1 MSTSAGVSVQKRLS
15 DQRAR
20 LLALDYH
27 DPFTAESL
35 ALVERLF
42 EDLVTTT
49 ESYEDLQQR
58 EDQTAAD
65 LALSRAQLFPLKKE
79 NARLLRDNNLLAVL
93 LAPGEKNRGRARGEQ
108 VLGSAERSQDLGA
121 GSAGRPASDQLGRSA
136 RRRCRDPGR
145 PCWRTHWESYGEEA

>member
-1 MSTSAGVSVQKRLS
+1 MGRVQEVVVSLKSGSKGEPENRRERERGGGVTSPPLALEESNVAMDAAGPVGASVQKRIS
-15 DQRAR
+15 DQRQK

-58 EDQTAAD
+58 V
-65 LALSRAQLFPLKKE
+65 
-79 NARLLRDNNLLAVL
+79 RDRSV
-93 LAPGEKNRGRARGEQ
+93 
-108 VLGSAERSQDLGA
+108 AELM
-121 GSAGRPASDQLGRSA
+121 
-136 RRRCRDPGR
+136 
-145 PCWRTHWESYGEEA
+145 

>member
-1 MSTSAGVSVQKRLS
+1 MRSGPTAMSASAGVSVQKRLS

-58 EDQTAAD
+58 VRE
-65 LALSRAQLFPLKKE
+65 R
-79 NARLLRDNNLLAVL
+79 RD
-93 LAPGEKNRGRARGEQ
+93 
-108 VLGSAERSQDLGA
+108 AESTL
-121 GSAGRPASDQLGRSA
+121 
-136 RRRCRDPGR
+136 
-145 PCWRTHWESYGEEA
+145 

>member
-1 MSTSAGVSVQKRLS
+1 MSASAGVSVQKRLS

-58 EDQTAAD
+58 VREQTD
-65 LALSRAQLFPLKKE
+65 
-79 NARLLRDNNLLAVL
+79 
-93 LAPGEKNRGRARGEQ
+93 
-108 VLGSAERSQDLGA
+108 AES
-121 GSAGRPASDQLGRSA
+121 
-136 RRRCRDPGR
+136 
-145 PCWRTHWESYGEEA
+145 THTGGPTPIV